1 MTMDIFVNGN
11 AVRTDATHLHA
22 FLCEHLPTQGLTL
35 ESAFACA
42 VNNCFA
48 PRTGWLQKP
57 LVSGDRID
65 IIAPIT
71 GG

>member
-1 MTMDIFVNGN
+1 MTMDIFVNGS
-11 AVRTDATHLHA
+11 AVRTDASNLHA
-22 FLCEHLPTQGLTL
+22 LLCEHLPRQGLTL

-42 VNNCFA
+42 VNNRFA
-48 PRTGWLQKP
+48 PRAGWAQQP
-57 LVSGDRID
+57 LAGGDRVD